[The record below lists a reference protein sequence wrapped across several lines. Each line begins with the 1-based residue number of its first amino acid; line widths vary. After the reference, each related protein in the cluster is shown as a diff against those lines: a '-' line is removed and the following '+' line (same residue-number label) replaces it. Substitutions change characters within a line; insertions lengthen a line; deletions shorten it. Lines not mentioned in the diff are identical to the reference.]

1 MFPQGPSGLGA
12 VWLPWFVRL
21 MAFDGGTALV
31 RLLPGIQGVRGNI
44 YFRVLISR
52 SSSSVHLQ
60 SSSSSSWDSWLL
72 GSYQFP
78 PLLTKI
84 QVQEVDT
91 ASRIFYPTQGLPGDS
106 TTHKGIQGVYWKDR
120 QCRSSPA
127 ANINRKSGK
136 RVSRLR
142 LPRMPIQMA
151 VDPHLLR
158 VSIRP
163 RSTTTHQEEL
173 EAEEQEEQV
182 SMTYSRIR
190 SWRGGCLNCLTV
202 L

>member
-1 MFPQGPSGLGA
+1 MNGTRECQSLNGYVKLGIEGRQRQLQSGIGFNTSGGNRIRYRACSGKEGRKSKVGRLFMICDAVPMFPQGPSGLGA

-52 SSSSVHLQ
+52 SSSSAHLQ

-84 QVQEVDT
+84 QFQEVDT
-91 ASRIFYPTQGLPGDS
+91 AHKGFQDILPHTRASRRFYHTQGYP
-106 TTHKGIQGVYWKDR
+106 GVY
-120 QCRSSPA
+120 
-127 ANINRKSGK
+127 IGK
-136 RVSRLR
+136 IDNVVL
-142 LPRMPIQMA
+142 LQQPI
-151 VDPHLLR
+151 
-158 VSIRP
+158 
-163 RSTTTHQEEL
+163 
-173 EAEEQEEQV
+173 
-182 SMTYSRIR
+182 
-190 SWRGGCLNCLTV
+190 
-202 L
+202 

>member
-52 SSSSVHLQ
+52 SSSSAHLQ

-84 QVQEVDT
+84 QFQEVDT
-91 ASRIFYPTQGLPGDS
+91 AHKGFQDILPHTRASRRFYHTQGYP
-106 TTHKGIQGVYWKDR
+106 GVY
-120 QCRSSPA
+120 
-127 ANINRKSGK
+127 IGK
-136 RVSRLR
+136 IDNVVL
-142 LPRMPIQMA
+142 LQQPI
-151 VDPHLLR
+151 
-158 VSIRP
+158 
-163 RSTTTHQEEL
+163 
-173 EAEEQEEQV
+173 
-182 SMTYSRIR
+182 
-190 SWRGGCLNCLTV
+190 
-202 L
+202 